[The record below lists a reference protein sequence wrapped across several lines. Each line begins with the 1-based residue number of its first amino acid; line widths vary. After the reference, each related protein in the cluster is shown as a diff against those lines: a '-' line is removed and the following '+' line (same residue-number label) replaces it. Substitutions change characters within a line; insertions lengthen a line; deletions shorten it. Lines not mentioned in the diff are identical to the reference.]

1 MDRGVNNLV
10 SSHQPVTSTG
20 TCSALKFFEIWVLK
34 NQISILSPLHN
45 VINFSVNVYY
55 KTQSTMY
62 INDDNVIQ
70 WSYKDW
76 CKFHTYLPTH
86 CMRRQASVYQIT
98 DHLSERNRR
107 LRRLKLHVPVCNIIM
122 FVRFVFQQCMW
133 SWYHSISLMYKYT
146 NHCNSLPGLKSKDML
161 GYVCPKGCW
170 LIDLRK
176 KILMFYHKNM
186 IVDSYL
192 ILIIYS

>member
-1 MDRGVNNLV
+1 MLLTLV
-10 SSHQPVTSTG
+10 SMRTTKHSQQCTSMMIMWFNEAIKIDVSFTR
-20 TCSALKFFEIWVLK
+20 T
-34 NQISILSPLHN
+34 P
-45 VINFSVNVYY
+45 
-55 KTQSTMY
+55 
-62 INDDNVIQ
+62 
-70 WSYKDW
+70 
-76 CKFHTYLPTH
+76 PTH
-86 CMRRQASVYQIT
+86 CLRRQASVYQIA

-122 FVRFVFQQCMW
+122 FVRFVLQQCMW

-176 KILMFYHKNM
+176 KNLMFYHKNM